1 MAVTLQVSVGTT
13 VGMAELGFYYGCIG
27 VRYFQKTLISQA
39 VAAADGCL
47 TASFVTVSGR
57 RNGSTCSCFTFWP
70 GGKSPECCLAA
81 EGSRRASLRA
91 HVRDM
96 RLLIYFK
103 VADWLVIVMLT
114 VWTRWKF
121 IQKIIIFFPPKKWP
135 KMDFCGPFKVRKPPG
150 VNYYAPRQ
158 FLRHWVL

>member
-57 RNGSTCSCFTFWP
+57 RSGSTCSCFTFW
-70 GGKSPECCLAA
+70 KSPECCLAA

-96 RLLIYFK
+96 RLLIDFK

-114 VWTRWKF
+114 LENKATFWTRWKF
-121 IQKIIIFFPPKKWP
+121 IQKIVFFFFAKKVAEDGLLWSI
-135 KMDFCGPFKVRKPPG
+135 
-150 VNYYAPRQ
+150 
-158 FLRHWVL
+158 